1 MSKTHKQPKSK
12 SRSSG
17 AAVKDAAK
25 QQQVARK
32 RAKAHSRISKSQ
44 AADVTEQIN
53 GEFAQLRNFYVRP
66 EARQPDVPSVSENSV
81 QDLADVIRGL

>member
-1 MSKTHKQPKSK
+1 MTI
-12 SRSSG
+12 
-17 AAVKDAAK
+17 KDAAK

-53 GEFAQLRNFYVRP
+53 GEFAQLQGFYIKA
-66 EARQPDVPSVSENSV
+66 EARQPDAPSVPESSI